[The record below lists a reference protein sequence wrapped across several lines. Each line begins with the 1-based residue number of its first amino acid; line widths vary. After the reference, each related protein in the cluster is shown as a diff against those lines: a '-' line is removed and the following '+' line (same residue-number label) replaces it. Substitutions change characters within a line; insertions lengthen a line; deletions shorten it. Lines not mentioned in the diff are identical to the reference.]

1 MTAYIE
7 HEPFHML
14 VNTEKNIIKDI
25 RPKGHLYIKM
35 SQILALRETLPKTEM
50 PELKTN
56 VIYLHLISVKEEL
69 STKRSHVQ

>member
-69 STKRSHVQ
+69 STKRSDVQ